1 TCVIHGT
8 RQAAACP
15 TVLSAPDQR
24 LKTTPTL
31 PGWMMVN
38 EDHTAATR
46 KSTRPSTAP
55 LASTAGAFART
66 SSVMAILPP
75 ELPVAAPLEDDDAPR
90 AARGAAAQETGDA
103 GLEPATQRAE
113 RPVEREH
120 QPHQDEQLAGAEHR
134 QGL

>member
-1 TCVIHGT
+1 M
-8 RQAAACP
+8 RQATPCP

-46 KSTRPSTAP
+46 KNTRPSTAP
-55 LASTAGAFART
+55 LASMAGAFART

-75 ELPVAAPLEDDDAPR
+75 ELPVAAPLQGDDAPR
-90 AARGAAAQETGDA
+90 AARGADTHEAGDA
-103 GLEPATQRAE
+103 GFEPAAQGAE
-113 RPVEREH
+113 RRVEHEH
-120 QPHQDEQLAGAEHR
+120 KPCQDEQLAGA
-134 QGL
+134 

>member
-1 TCVIHGT
+1 M
-8 RQAAACP
+8 RQATPCP

-31 PGWMMVN
+31 PGWMTVN
-38 EDHTAATR
+38 EDQTAAIR
-46 KSTRPSTAP
+46 KSTRPSTRP
-55 LASTAGAFART
+55 LASMAGAFART

-90 AARGAAAQETGDA
+90 ATRRRGAPQETGDA
-103 GLEPATQRAE
+103 GFEPAAQRPE

-134 QGL
+134 R